1 MKRNNPTD
9 GGKAPRPK
17 AAARHKQTP
26 STARRS
32 KPEGVGDILTGMIKT
47 TDLGKHLEH
56 AEIWEHWPEIVGE
69 ITAQHAR
76 PQGIKDLQLRIEA
89 DSAVWMHK
97 INYRKWQILKKIN
110 RLAGKE
116 LVSDIYIVLVSDG
129 EEMGEE

>member
-1 MKRNNPTD
+1 MKNTERHGSATPASRRGGAKRNT
-9 GGKAPRPK
+9 
-17 AAARHKQTP
+17 
-26 STARRS
+26 
-32 KPEGVGDILTGMIKT
+32 PEGVGDILSGMINS

-69 ITAQHAR
+69 GTARHTR

-116 LVSDIYIVLVSDG
+116 LVSDIFILLVPDG
-129 EEMGEE
+129 EDMGQE